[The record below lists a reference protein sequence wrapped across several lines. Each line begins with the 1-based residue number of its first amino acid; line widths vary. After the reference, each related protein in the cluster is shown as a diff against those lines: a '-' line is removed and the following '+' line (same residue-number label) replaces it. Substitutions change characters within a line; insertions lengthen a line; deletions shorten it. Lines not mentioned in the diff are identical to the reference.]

1 MIAQCMNT
9 MRNAFGKMVFLLQH
23 PHPTP
28 PPPPTRPSSILE
40 QMLSPHIFS
49 FYSKK
54 CVIEK
59 FIAACNFSKNT
70 GLPEFFFTGF

>member
-1 MIAQCMNT
+1 MYEYYEKCFWKNGVSTPAPP
-9 MRNAFGKMVFLLQH
+9 

-28 PPPPTRPSSILE
+28 TRPPSILE

>member
-1 MIAQCMNT
+1 MYEYYEKCFWKNGVSTPAPP
-9 MRNAFGKMVFLLQH
+9 
-23 PHPTP
+23 PHPTRP
-28 PPPPTRPSSILE
+28 PSILE